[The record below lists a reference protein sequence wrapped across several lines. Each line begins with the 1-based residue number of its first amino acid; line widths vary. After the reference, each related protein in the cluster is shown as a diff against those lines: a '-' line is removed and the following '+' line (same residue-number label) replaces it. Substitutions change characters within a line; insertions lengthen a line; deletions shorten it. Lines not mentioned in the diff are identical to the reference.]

1 MKIAVI
7 VCDASGY
14 AHAGLDVTR
23 TVKIF
28 DLPKD
33 VADYIAGYS
42 ANQYST
48 ITLALTDEEP
58 TP

>member
-7 VCDASGY
+7 IADASGY

-23 TVKIF
+23 TVKTF
-28 DLPKD
+28 DMPND
-33 VADYIAGYS
+33 IAAYIAQYS

-48 ITLALTDEEP
+48 ITFAMTDEEP
-58 TP
+58 KP